1 MYSRTWSRLHADDSV
16 GQPGFVTELG
26 LWDDR
31 QAAAAEQIEA
41 CLGEVDLV
49 RLAFCDPHGLARSK
63 TLTADAFR
71 QVLRNGMDFSPGPF
85 LFDTGHAVAV
95 DFQRES
101 EVGVAEIRG
110 AGDFV
115 LVPDPLT
122 FQVLPGAGA
131 RTGWVIGDE
140 YLRDGRPHP
149 LSTRHVLR
157 RVASAYAAEGLT
169 PVLGVEVEWY
179 LTRRLAGA
187 PGQETN
193 GFGGQAEAPAVEATN
208 AGYQFNLD
216 ARYDSVA
223 GVADPLAAQLAGLG
237 LPLRSMEHESGPGQL
252 ETTLNPLHALDAADA
267 VLLLRTVI
275 KRTCAQRGY
284 HASFMSLPG
293 LAGFDP
299 SGWHIHQSAVDGD
312 GRNIFSDPADPDAL
326 SARGLDY
333 VRGLLAHARSLC
345 LLSVPTIN
353 GYHRLGKEFPLSP
366 TRIGWSYED
375 RTVLVRALGG
385 GSSTHVEN
393 RLAEPCANPYL
404 AIGSQLYAGL
414 EGLTGRARTTP
425 GSEETVPA
433 SLAEALT
440 AFDGPAAT
448 DLLGAPLA
456 RCLALLKGS
465 ELARFTAWA
474 AAQPSVPG
482 GVTTWEHREYFENF

>member
-1 MYSRTWSRLHADDSV
+1 MYVRTWDEPRVSSGV
-16 GQPGFVTELG
+16 GRPGFVRELG
-26 LWDDR
+26 LWSPE
-31 QAAAAEQIEA
+31 QWAAAERLDA
-41 CLGEVDLV
+41 VLDDLDLV
-49 RLAFCDPHGLARSK
+49 RLVFCDPHGLPRSK
-63 TLTADAFR
+63 TLSVDAFR
-71 QVLRNGMDFSPGPF
+71 AALRNGMDFSPGPF

-95 DFQRES
+95 DFLRDPGI
-101 EVGVAEIRG
+101 GVAEIRG

-115 LVPDPLT
+115 LVPDPST
-122 FQVLPGAGA
+122 FLVLPGPGA

-157 RVASAYAAEGLT
+157 GVARAFADEGLT
-169 PVLGVEVEWY
+169 PVVGVEVEWY
-179 LTRRLAGA
+179 LTRRLAGP

-193 GFGGQAEAPAVEATN
+193 GFGGQAQAPAVEATN

-223 GVADPLAAQLAGLG
+223 GVADPLAAELAGLG

-275 KRTCAQRGY
+275 KRSCAQRGY

-299 SGWHIHQSAVDGD
+299 SGWHIHQSAVDRD
-312 GRNIFSDPADPDAL
+312 GHNIFSDPADPDAL
-326 SARGLDY
+326 SARGVEY
-333 VRGLLAHARSLC
+333 VQGLLAHARGLC
-345 LLSVPTIN
+345 LLSVPTVN
-353 GYHRLGKEFPLSP
+353 GYHRLGKEFSLSP

-375 RTVLVRALGG
+375 RTALVRALGG

-414 EGLTGRARTTP
+414 AGLTGRARTTP

-440 AFDGPAAT
+440 AFDGT
-448 DLLGAPLA
+448 GLLGAPLA
-456 RCLALLKGS
+456 RCLALLKES
-465 ELARFTAWA
+465 ELARFGAWVEA
-474 AAQPSVPG
+474 EPSVPT
-482 GVTTWEHREYFENF
+482 GVTAWEHREYFEIF